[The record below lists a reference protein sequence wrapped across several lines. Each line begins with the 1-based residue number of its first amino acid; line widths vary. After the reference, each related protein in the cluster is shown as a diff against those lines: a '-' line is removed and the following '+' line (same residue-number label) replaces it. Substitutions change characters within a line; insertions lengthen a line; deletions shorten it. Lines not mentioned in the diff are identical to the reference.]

1 MWNNLTISQKSNL
14 MRVYLKYGISSLDL
28 MKEHYNSFAEGGNK
42 DEPIKSTY
50 SAKQIEDNTR
60 YYQIDDETVGAI
72 LPPIS
77 IVDTH
82 PLWDYPNYR
91 NKRNNP
97 NIQRHKDALYAV
109 MRGHEKA
116 GKKYMQW
123 AVPAALAPVASMAAP
138 IIGTIVKNPLVDA
151 ALTVESIVHAPKNIK
166 QSIQNI
172 KDGEIIKGI
181 GGLGLTALDFAGA
194 GNLVTTSSRI
204 AKKAYRANHAYNTIT
219 PVDYQSHKEQVKNYL
234 HDLWYDTYSGRAGGD
249 AAYGQYG
256 KAFGPNLFKDAR
268 EEAFRIYLGKEPNPK
283 IFVKTG
289 NNSYRYNLPYINE
302 HYSSPF
308 FISEPIIQAPR
319 GIHEW
324 NTFNTDFIGGV
335 GGNIHLPPVINDKYT
350 YIPQN
355 GKDYS
360 HFMGINYN
368 GRPVMESLPLGDYD
382 FLMHDTWD
390 VHPLSRETDKLSK
403 KIENYLNEKQISSRE
418 KVQNFRKFMYD
429 KKIWGFDGVFPNSK
443 LNTLLNKYRTSTPKK
458 FHISSNPLIQKL
470 NDKIGKVEA
479 GLFMGGKPFD
489 VQTHIPVYNTLNSK
503 GSEIFFIDKGRIVE

>member
-1 MWNNLTISQKSNL
+1 MWNNLIISQKSNL

-50 SAKQIEDNTR
+50 SAQQIEDNTY

-72 LPPIS
+72 LPPLS

-82 PLWDYPNYR
+82 PLWSYPDYR

-109 MRGHEKA
+109 RRGHDKA
-116 GKKYMQW
+116 GIKYMQW
-123 AVPAALAPVASMAAP
+123 AVPAALAPVAPMAAP

-151 ALTVESIVHAPKNIK
+151 ALTVESIVHASKNIK

-172 KDGEIIKGI
+172 KDSEIIKGI
-181 GGLGLTALDFAGA
+181 GGLGLTALDFVGA
-194 GNLVTTSSRI
+194 GNLVTKSSII
-204 AKKAYRANHAYNTIT
+204 AKKAYRADHAYNTIT
-219 PVDYQSHKEQVKNYL
+219 PVGYKGHKEQVKNYL

-249 AAYGQYG
+249 AAYGQSERV
-256 KAFGPNLFKDAR
+256 FGPNLFKDAR
-268 EEAFRIYLGKEPNPK
+268 EEAFKIYLGKEPNPK
-283 IFVKTG
+283 IFVKTD

-302 HYSSPF
+302 YYGSPF

-319 GIHEW
+319 DIHSW

-335 GGNIHLPPVINDKYT
+335 GGNIHLPPVINNKYT

-368 GRPVMESLPLGDYD
+368 GRPVMESLPLSDYD

-390 VHPLSRETDKLSK
+390 VHPLSRGLT
-403 KIENYLNEKQISSRE
+403 NYLKRLKIISMRNKFQVE
-418 KVQNFRKFMYD
+418 RKFRILENLYM
-429 KKIWGFDGVFPNSK
+429 I
-443 LNTLLNKYRTSTPKK
+443 RK
-458 FHISSNPLIQKL
+458 FEDLMERFLTAS
-470 NDKIGKVEA
+470 
-479 GLFMGGKPFD
+479 
-489 VQTHIPVYNTLNSK
+489 
-503 GSEIFFIDKGRIVE
+503 

>member
-1 MWNNLTISQKSNL
+1 MWDNLTIFQKSNL
-14 MRVYLKYGISSLDL
+14 KRIYLKYGISSLDL

-42 DEPIKSTY
+42 DDPPTSYVKIGKDAPT
-50 SAKQIEDNTR
+50 I

-72 LPPIS
+72 LPPR
-77 IVDTH
+77 VTVVGTH
-82 PLWDYPNYR
+82 PLWDYPDYR
-91 NKRNNP
+91 DKRNNP

-109 MRGHEKA
+109 RRGHDKA
-116 GKKYMQW
+116 GRKYMQW
-123 AVPAALAPVASMAAP
+123 AVPAALAPIAPMVAP
-138 IIGTIVKNPLVDA
+138 IIGPILSNPLVSA
-151 ALTVESIVHAPKNIK
+151 ALTVESLVHAPKNIK
-166 QSIQNI
+166 QSVQNI

-181 GGLGLTALDFAGA
+181 GGLGLTALDFVGT
-194 GNLVTTSSRI
+194 GNLVTKSSRI
-204 AKKAYRANHAYNTIT
+204 AKKAYRADHAYNTIT
-219 PVDYQSHKEQVKNYL
+219 PVGYKGHKKQVKNYL

-249 AAYGQYG
+249 AVYSQSERV
-256 KAFGPNLFKDAR
+256 FGPNLFKDAR
-268 EEAFRIYLGKEPNPK
+268 EEAFKIYLGKEPNPK

-289 NNSYRYNLPYINE
+289 SNSYRYNLPYINE
-302 HYSSPF
+302 HYSNPF

-319 GIHEW
+319 DIHSW

-335 GGNIHLPPVINDKYT
+335 GGNIHLPPVINNKYT

-390 VHPLSRETDKLSK
+390 IHPLSRGTDKLSK
-403 KIENYLNEKQISSRE
+403 KIENYLNEKQISNRE

-443 LNTLLNKYRTSTPKK
+443 LNTLLNKYRTSTPKE

-479 GLFMGGKPFD
+479 GFFMGGKPFD
-489 VQTHIPVYNTLNSK
+489 VQTHIPVYNILNSK
-503 GSEIFFIDKGRIVE
+503 GSEIFFIDKGRIK